1 MAFGVTQLLRQEVQK
16 AMTSIE
22 QRLKALEDEHQIR
35 ALAEFF
41 ADVCMTGNVQCF
53 EALWIKDGIWT
64 LSQPLNIESRG
75 RDNIAKLFLKLAT
88 GKRFFCQKL
97 HSGIITISGDKA
109 TARWILSENAA
120 NHDGSLY
127 QSTATYDDRLVF
139 DDGRWL
145 FQARYC
151 KFLDISHTGNN
162 S

>member
-1 MAFGVTQLLRQEVQK
+1 
-16 AMTSIE
+16 MTSIE
-22 QRLKALEDEHQIR
+22 ERLKALEDEHKIR
-35 ALAEFF
+35 ALTASFAEI
-41 ADVCMTGNVQCF
+41 CMSGNAHGF
-53 EALWIKDGIWT
+53 EALWIEDGIWM
-64 LSQPLNIESRG
+64 LGEPLHIESRG
-75 RDNIAKLFLKLAT
+75 RYSIVKLFLKLAS

-97 HSGIITISGDKA
+97 HSGIITISGDTA

-127 QSTATYDDRLVF
+127 QSTAIYDDRLVF
-139 DDGRWL
+139 NDGRWL

>member
-1 MAFGVTQLLRQEVQK
+1 
-16 AMTSIE
+16 MTGIE
-22 QRLKALEDEHQIR
+22 ERLKALENEHQIR
-35 ALAEFF
+35 ALTASF
-41 ADVCMTGNVQCF
+41 ADSCLSGNAQCF
-53 EALWIKDGIWT
+53 EALWVEDGTWK
-64 LSQPLNIESRG
+64 LAEPLHLESRG
-75 RDNIAKLFLKLAT
+75 RDSIVKLFLELAT

-97 HSGIITISGDKA
+97 HSGIVTISGDTA

-127 QSTATYDDRLVF
+127 QSTAIYDDRLVF
-139 DDGRWL
+139 HDGRWL